1 MDRPGLALGC
11 RARTRRRTAASRGS
25 VCRAA
30 AQPLGA
36 SPLYA
41 KIQEVRARLFVTGI
55 AQLRPLRDNIRV
67 PENAAVGNLYRR
79 EKTSVTHYEP
89 ANSFE
94 TPRFSGV
101 RTFMRLPNTQ
111 DLENADVAI
120 VGAPFDTGAS
130 FRAGARFG
138 PEGIRSASHLLRPY
152 NPSQDISIF
161 EHLSVVDYG
170 DVPVVPGFIEESY
183 ERIAEGLEE
192 IHRAGVVPIV
202 LGGDH
207 SIALPELRAAAAVHG
222 PLALVQF
229 DSHADT
235 WDAYFGQKY
244 NHGTPFRRAVEE
256 GLLDTSRSIQVGMRG
271 SLYASGDLEL
281 SRGLGFGLVPTDEVR
296 ELGIPAVIERV
307 RERVGDARIYVS
319 FDVDFVDPA
328 FAPGTGTPEIGGFT
342 SREAQEFVRGLAG
355 LDIVGCDIVE
365 VLPPYDS
372 AQITALLAA
381 NVAHEF
387 LSLFGLGRKNS
398 G

>member
-1 MDRPGLALGC
+1 VVSYD
-11 RARTRRRTAASRGS
+11 
-25 VCRAA
+25 
-30 AQPLGA
+30 
-36 SPLYA
+36 
-41 KIQEVRARLFVTGI
+41 
-55 AQLRPLRDNIRV
+55 
-67 PENAAVGNLYRR
+67 
-79 EKTSVTHYEP
+79 P

-101 RTFMRLPNTQ
+101 RTFMRLPNVQ
-111 DLENADVAI
+111 DLQNSDVAI

-130 FRAGARFG
+130 FRVGARFG

-183 ERIAEGLEE
+183 ERITAGLEE

-235 WDAYFGQKY
+235 WDAYFGKKY
-244 NHGTPFRRAVEE
+244 NHGTVFRRAVEE
-256 GLLDTSRSIQVGMRG
+256 GLLVAEHSIQVGMRG
-271 SLYASGDLEL
+271 SLYDSGDLQV
-281 SRGLGFGLVPTDEVR
+281 SR
-296 ELGIPAVIERV
+296 ELGFDLVTTDAVRKLGVGETIARI
-307 RERVGDARIYVS
+307 RERVGDTMVYVS

-328 FAPGTGTPEIGGFT
+328 FAPGTGTPEVGGFS

-355 LDIVGCDIVE
+355 TRIVGCDVVE
-365 VLPPYDS
+365 VYPQYDGPG
-372 AQITALLAA
+372 QVTALLAA
-381 NVAHEF
+381 NIAFEF
-387 LSLFGLGRKNS
+387 LSQIASASRRKN
-398 G
+398 GG

>member
-1 MDRPGLALGC
+1 M
-11 RARTRRRTAASRGS
+11 TR
-25 VCRAA
+25 
-30 AQPLGA
+30 
-36 SPLYA
+36 
-41 KIQEVRARLFVTGI
+41 
-55 AQLRPLRDNIRV
+55 
-67 PENAAVGNLYRR
+67 
-79 EKTSVTHYEP
+79 YEP
-89 ANSFE
+89 ADSFE

-101 RTFMRLPNTQ
+101 RTFMRLPNVQ

-120 VGAPFDTGAS
+120 VGAPFDTGAT

-138 PEGIRSASHLLRPY
+138 PEGIRSVSHLLRRY
-152 NPSQDISIF
+152 NPSLDVVIF
-161 EHLSVVDYG
+161 EYLSVIDYG
-170 DVPVVPGFIEESY
+170 DVAVVPGYIEESY
-183 ERIAEGLEE
+183 RTIAEGLEP

-229 DSHADT
+229 DSHPDT
-235 WDAYFGQKY
+235 WDAYFGEKHT
-244 NHGTPFRRAVEE
+244 HGTPFRRAVEE
-256 GLLDTSRSIQVGMRG
+256 GLLVPERSIQVGMRG
-271 SLYASGDLEL
+271 SIYDQGDWDDARE
-281 SRGLGFGLVPTDEVR
+281 LGFDLVPTDAVR
-296 ELGIPAVIERV
+296 KLGMDETIARIQ
-307 RERVGDARIYVS
+307 ERVGDARVYVS

-355 LDIVGCDIVE
+355 LDLVGCDVVE
-365 VLPPYDS
+365 VYPAYDP

-387 LSLFGLGRKNS
+387 LSLIALRRKNS

>member
-1 MDRPGLALGC
+1 MV
-11 RARTRRRTAASRGS
+11 S
-25 VCRAA
+25 
-30 AQPLGA
+30 
-36 SPLYA
+36 
-41 KIQEVRARLFVTGI
+41 
-55 AQLRPLRDNIRV
+55 
-67 PENAAVGNLYRR
+67 
-79 EKTSVTHYEP
+79 YEP

-101 RTFMRLPNTQ
+101 RTFMRLPNVQ
-111 DLENADVAI
+111 DLQNSDVAI

-130 FRAGARFG
+130 FRVGARFG

-183 ERIAEGLEE
+183 ERITAGLEE

-235 WDAYFGQKY
+235 WDAYFGKKY
-244 NHGTPFRRAVEE
+244 NHGTVFRRAVEE
-256 GLLDTSRSIQVGMRG
+256 GLLVAEHSIQVGMRG
-271 SLYASGDLEL
+271 SLYDSGDLQV
-281 SRGLGFGLVPTDEVR
+281 SR
-296 ELGIPAVIERV
+296 ELGFDLVTTDAVRKLGVGETIARI
-307 RERVGDARIYVS
+307 RERVGDAKVYVS

-328 FAPGTGTPEIGGFT
+328 FAPGTGTPEVGGFS

-355 LDIVGCDIVE
+355 TRIVGCDVVE
-365 VLPPYDS
+365 VYPQYDGPG
-372 AQITALLAA
+372 QVTALLAA
-381 NVAHEF
+381 NIAFEF
-387 LSLFGLGRKNS
+387 LSQIAGASRRKN
-398 G
+398 GG

>member
-1 MDRPGLALGC
+1 M
-11 RARTRRRTAASRGS
+11 
-25 VCRAA
+25 V
-30 AQPLGA
+30 
-36 SPLYA
+36 
-41 KIQEVRARLFVTGI
+41 
-55 AQLRPLRDNIRV
+55 
-67 PENAAVGNLYRR
+67 
-79 EKTSVTHYEP
+79 HYEP

-101 RTFMRLPNTQ
+101 RTFMRLPNVQ
-111 DLENADVAI
+111 DFQNSDVAI

-130 FRAGARFG
+130 FRVGARFG

-161 EHLSVVDYG
+161 EHLSAIDYG

-192 IHRAGVVPIV
+192 IHRAEVVPIV

-235 WDAYFGQKY
+235 WDAYFDKKY
-244 NHGTPFRRAVEE
+244 NHGTVFRRAVEE
-256 GLLDTSRSIQVGMRG
+256 GLLVSERSIQVGMRG
-271 SLYASGDLEL
+271 SLYDSGDLEA
-281 SRGLGFGLVPTDEVR
+281 SRELGFGLVTTDAVR
-296 ELGIPAVIERV
+296 KLGIDETIARI
-307 RERVGDARIYVS
+307 RERVGDAKAYVS

-328 FAPGTGTPEIGGFT
+328 FAPGTGTPEVGGFS

-355 LDIVGCDIVE
+355 TQIVGCDVVE
-365 VLPPYDS
+365 VYPQYDGPG
-372 AQITALLAA
+372 QVTALLAA
-381 NVAHEF
+381 NVAFEL
-387 LSLFGLGRKNS
+387 LSLIAVRRKN
-398 G
+398 GG

>member
-1 MDRPGLALGC
+1 L
-11 RARTRRRTAASRGS
+11 TR
-25 VCRAA
+25 
-30 AQPLGA
+30 
-36 SPLYA
+36 
-41 KIQEVRARLFVTGI
+41 
-55 AQLRPLRDNIRV
+55 
-67 PENAAVGNLYRR
+67 
-79 EKTSVTHYEP
+79 YEP

-101 RTFMRLPNTQ
+101 RTFMRLPNAR
-111 DLENADVAI
+111 DLPNADAAI

-130 FRAGARFG
+130 FRVGARFG
-138 PEGIRSASHLLRPY
+138 PEAIRSVSHLLRPY
-152 NPSQDISIF
+152 NPSQDVSIF

-183 ERIAEGLEE
+183 GRIAGGLEP
-192 IHRAGVVPIV
+192 IHRAGVVPVV

-256 GLLDTSRSIQVGMRG
+256 GLLDPSRSVQVGMRG
-271 SLYASGDLEL
+271 SLYEARDLED
-281 SRGLGFGLVPTDEVR
+281 SRELGFDLVPTDEVR
-296 ELGIPAVIERV
+296 ELGIPAVIRRI
-307 RERVGDARIYVS
+307 RERVGEAKAYVS

-328 FAPGTGTPEIGGFT
+328 YAPGTGTPEVGGYT

-355 LDIVGCDIVE
+355 IDIAGCDVVE
-365 VLPPYDS
+365 VCPSYDGPG
-372 AQITALLAA
+372 QVTALVAA
-381 NVAHEF
+381 NVAHDF
-387 LSLFGLGRKNS
+387 LGLIALQRKS
-398 G
+398 RDG